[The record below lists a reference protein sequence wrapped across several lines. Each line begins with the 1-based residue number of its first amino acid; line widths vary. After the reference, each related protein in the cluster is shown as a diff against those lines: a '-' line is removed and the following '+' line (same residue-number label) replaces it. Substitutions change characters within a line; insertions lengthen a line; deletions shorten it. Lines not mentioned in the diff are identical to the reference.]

1 MFIVPIIAKAQNFY
15 APEELEISWKYWAS
29 QSDWDYLIG
38 NGKRLTYSCV
48 PNFQFD
54 SMNLSNPH
62 EIITTY
68 CHNNKF
74 LVLSFHDTQ
83 YSDKTKGIRI
93 RYSRASNSNLNYL
106 LPTYPYVSS
115 QPWYEIDF
123 ENIIFDSTFNR
134 IMIPIGI
141 DENGYHNAICIDFN
155 SSSRIA
161 SHEVDDS
168 DFDESKSKYY
178 NAKGQQID
186 VNNVSDGIII
196 MTDGKKAKKIMK

>member
-1 MFIVPIIAKAQNFY
+1 MFIVPLITKAQKYY
-15 APEELEISWKYWAS
+15 APEELEISWKYWTS
-29 QSDWDYLIG
+29 QSDWYYLIG
-38 NGKRLTYSCV
+38 NGKKLTYSCV
-48 PNFQFD
+48 PNLSFD
-54 SMNLSNPH
+54 GIGLTNCH
-62 EIITTY
+62 EIVTTY

-74 LVLSFHDTQ
+74 LVLTFNDNQ
-83 YSDKTKGIRI
+83 ENIYYKGIRI
-93 RYSRASNSNLNYL
+93 RYGSSANSNLYKL

-123 ENIIFDSTFNR
+123 ENIIYDPAFNR

-141 DENGYHNAICIDFN
+141 DENGYHNAICIGFN

-168 DFDESKSKYY
+168 DFDESKIKYY
-178 NAKGQQID
+178 NVKGQQID

>member
-1 MFIVPIIAKAQNFY
+1 MTFQ
-15 APEELEISWKYWAS
+15 KY
-29 QSDWDYLIG
+29 
-38 NGKRLTYSCV
+38 
-48 PNFQFD
+48 
-54 SMNLSNPH
+54 
-62 EIITTY
+62 
-68 CHNNKF
+68 NNN
-74 LVLSFHDTQ
+74 
-83 YSDKTKGIRI
+83 KGIRI
-93 RYSRASNSNLNYL
+93 RYSDRSNSNLCQL

-123 ENIIFDSTFNR
+123 ENIIYDPAFNR

-141 DENGYHNAICIDFN
+141 DENGYHNAICIGFN

-161 SHEVDDS
+161 SQEVDDS
-168 DFDESKSKYY
+168 DFDESKTKYY